1 MKRAFVYLL
10 AAALLLSLAA
20 LAESDGWVL
29 AKVETTVYAKPAAT
43 AEAVVKVPANSE
55 LEYLGKTEYDEDR
68 GAWYNVSYKGQTGW
82 VSAKDVQ
89 LKWSTLY

>member
-1 MKRAFVYLL
+1 MKRMILVLL
-10 AAALLLSLAA
+10 AAALLASLAA

-29 AKVETTVYAKPAAT
+29 AKVETTVYAKPMAA
-43 AEAVVKVPANSE
+43 AEAVVKAPANSE
-55 LEYLGKTEYDEDR
+55 LEYLGKTEYDAAK
-68 GAWYNVSYKGQTGW
+68 GAWYNVSYKGQRGW

>member
-1 MKRAFVYLL
+1 MKRLIIGLL
-10 AAALLLSLAA
+10 AAALLVSLAA

-29 AKVETTVYAKPAAT
+29 AKVETTVYAKPMASAA
-43 AEAVVKVPANSE
+43 AAVKAPAGSE
-55 LEYLGKTEYDEDR
+55 LEYLGKTEYDDAK
-68 GAWYNVSYKGQTGW
+68 GAWYNVSYQGQTGW